1 MKFVS
6 CRSLSRSIDE
16 TNEVKSDGI
25 TIKDGLLGD
34 IISKIEAKIRN
45 YEDMIEVVKSG
56 DTDEDMQ
63 KEKQITV
70 LSALV
75 RLLTVQRFKPS
86 NPI

>member
-1 MKFVS
+1 MS

-34 IISKIEAKIRN
+34 IMSKIETKIRN
-45 YEDMIEVVKSG
+45 YEDMIEVMKSG

-63 KEKQITV
+63 KENRITV
-70 LSALV
+70 LSAL
-75 RLLTVQRFKPS
+75 LELST
-86 NPI
+86 